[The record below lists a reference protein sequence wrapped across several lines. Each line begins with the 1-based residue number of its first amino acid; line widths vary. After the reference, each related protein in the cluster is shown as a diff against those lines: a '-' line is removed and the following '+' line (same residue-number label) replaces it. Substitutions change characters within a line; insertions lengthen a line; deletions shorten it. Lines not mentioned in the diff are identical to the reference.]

1 MSSKCRFLSG
11 TELQHCQQ
19 GLRSRSL
26 VLLREHSG
34 LLAYLLAEA
43 LADAGVVCKR
53 TVGRTLQGTNVD
65 NLFGSVVIEVVGGD
79 FVALLQL
86 VPCSVSVEVVVW
98 MVIWSFVH

>member
-11 TELQHCQQ
+11 TDLQHFQQ

-34 LLAYLLAEA
+34 LLAEA
-43 LADAGVVCKR
+43 LADAGEECKR

-79 FVALLQL
+79 FVTLLQL
-86 VPCSVSVEVVVW
+86 VPCSVSVEVVEW